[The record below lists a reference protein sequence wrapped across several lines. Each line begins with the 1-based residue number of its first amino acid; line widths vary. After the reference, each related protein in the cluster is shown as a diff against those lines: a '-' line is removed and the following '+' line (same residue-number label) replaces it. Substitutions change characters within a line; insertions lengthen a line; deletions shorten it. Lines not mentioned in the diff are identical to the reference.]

1 MSPPRPSRA
10 RIVRAAPA
18 LVSAALLAVLA
29 GCANRAPTPAPATPS
44 TTPSASPV
52 PSTAGRPKPPPTPT
66 APPLPGMPVPVS
78 SAASGVDSARI
89 RSLDDLP
96 AAFGC
101 PPAVT
106 PIRIPAAA
114 ATGTAAPAPD
124 AVICPSS
131 LAKGEA
137 IYLWY
142 CPTPQEKL
150 AALTLALEQTKYV
163 HAGPNWVAGGM
174 VNPDLGSV
182 GGEVYR

>member
-1 MSPPRPSRA
+1 MSPLRPSRA
-10 RIVRAAPA
+10 RILRVALA
-18 LVSAALLAVLA
+18 LVCAAVLAVLA
-29 GCANRAPTPAPATPS
+29 GCANRAPTPAPAPAAT
-44 TTPSASPV
+44 SPGPG
-52 PSTAGRPKPPPTPT
+52 PSTAGRPTPPPT

-78 SAASGVDSARI
+78 SAASAVDSARI

-114 ATGTAAPAPD
+114 ATGTSAPAPD

-150 AALTLALEQTKYV
+150 AALTVALEQTKYV
-163 HAGPNWVAGGM
+163 HAGPNWVAGGTI
-174 VNPDLGSV
+174 NPDMGSV